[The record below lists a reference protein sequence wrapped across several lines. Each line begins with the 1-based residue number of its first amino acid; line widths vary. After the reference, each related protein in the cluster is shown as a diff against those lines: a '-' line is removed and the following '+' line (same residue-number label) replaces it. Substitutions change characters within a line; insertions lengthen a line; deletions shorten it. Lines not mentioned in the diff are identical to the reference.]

1 MTTTILIV
9 SDLVKNPKVC
19 PSTYTYNAQTY
30 FRDGVMSAS
39 LLGNKEISLLTCLY
53 NFSDLQNK
61 LFYLLHQ
68 SNIFQSEWPEME
80 SFLIGGNWRFSEG
93 FLY

>member
-1 MTTTILIV
+1 MTQLKI
-9 SDLVKNPKVC
+9 PKFAQVYTHT
-19 PSTYTYNAQTY
+19 STNVQTY

-39 LLGNKEISLLTCLY
+39 LLENKEISLLTCLY
-53 NFSDLQNK
+53 NFSDLQHK

-68 SNIFQSEWPEME
+68 SNIIFQSEWPEME
-80 SFLIGGNWRFSEG
+80 GFLIGGNWRFSEG